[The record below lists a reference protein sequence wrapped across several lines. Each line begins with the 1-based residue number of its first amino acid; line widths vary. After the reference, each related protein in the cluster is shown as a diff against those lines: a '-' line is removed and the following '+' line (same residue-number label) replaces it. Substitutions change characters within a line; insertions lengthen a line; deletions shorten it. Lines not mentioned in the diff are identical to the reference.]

1 MSYFTITRF
10 FVVVNKENQLT
21 ITKKEVNK
29 HAPIN
34 RVLDRVGF
42 FGYDFVII
50 DGIQYIVNYEQSES
64 NTTKTKLLI
73 SKTLKGEGKLVD
85 ITEDD
90 LKRVYVILKK
100 YMGIDY

>member
-1 MSYFTITRF
+1 MSNYTITRF
-10 FVVVNKENQLT
+10 LVEMNKENQLS

-34 RVLDRVGF
+34 RVLDRVGYF
-42 FGYDFVII
+42 AYDFVSI
-50 DGIQYIVNYEQSES
+50 DGIQYIVNYEQSEC

-73 SKTLKGEGKLVD
+73 SKTLKSEERLVD

-90 LKRVYVILKK
+90 LERVYVILEK